1 MSLLTE
7 RLPERV
13 EACGRSWSIDPDF
26 RLMVELEHASSG
38 EGLSPEA
45 LGDLLCRFYRNMV
58 PPDAPAA
65 VDALLWFYRC
75 GEEAAGVGGG
85 SGRAR
90 VYDFDQDAEALYAS
104 FLTAFGMD
112 LSKERVHWWQFRRL
126 MFALPA
132 ETPFA
137 QRIHYRT
144 ADTASMGKEQKRHY
158 QKMKAHYAVRD
169 RACGHETLAQRDAR
183 MRAYVE
189 RRFSEVGH
197 GPA

>member
-7 RLPERV
+7 RLPECV
-13 EACGRSWSIDPDF
+13 EACGRSWAIDPDF
-26 RLMVELEHASSG
+26 RLMVDLESAVTSGAELTA
-38 EGLSPEA
+38 EA

-75 GEEAAGVGGG
+75 GEEEAGAGGA

-90 VYDFDQDAEALYAS
+90 VYDFDQDAGALYAS

-112 LSKERVHWWQFRRL
+112 LSTDRVHWWQFRRL

-132 ETPFA
+132 ETPFS
-137 QRIHYRT
+137 QRLHYRT
-144 ADTASMGKEQKRHY
+144 ADTSSMGREQKRHY
-158 QKMKAHYAVRD
+158 QKMKALYAVRD
-169 RACGHETLAQRDAR
+169 RSHGRETLAQRDAR
-183 MRAYVE
+183 MRSYVE
-189 RRFSEVGH
+189 RRFSQAERG
-197 GPA
+197 